1 MTVSAQIIEVL
12 NDLCLKFGL
21 AIDWSQE
28 NVLPYLEELAG
39 KYITWEVA
47 TSTMWIVIGAILVVG
62 GLICFVTDI
71 KWSWADGFV
80 AFVSCFV
87 IVVGM
92 CVVGYQIYD
101 ILTCK
106 YFPEKQLC
114 EYVSGLMRQS
124 R

>member
-71 KWSWADGFV
+71 KWSWAGGFV
-80 AFVSCFV
+80 AFMGCFV
-87 IVVGM
+87 IVAGM
-92 CVVGYQIYD
+92 CVVGDQIYD

-106 YFPEKQLC
+106 YFPEKQLW
-114 EYVSGLMRQS
+114 EYVSGLMRQN